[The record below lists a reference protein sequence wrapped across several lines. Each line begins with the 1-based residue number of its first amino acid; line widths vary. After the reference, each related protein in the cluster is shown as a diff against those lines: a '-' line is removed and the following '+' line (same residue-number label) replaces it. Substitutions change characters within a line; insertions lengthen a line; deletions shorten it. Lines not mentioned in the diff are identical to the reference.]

1 MNNPQKK
8 KVANSRLKNSTWLL
22 YMVYM
27 LEINISGLWWF
38 AILQGTAHEENVS
51 HVANTRMPQKS
62 DIGCHTNASKDHLQV
77 QP

>member
-1 MNNPQKK
+1 
-8 KVANSRLKNSTWLL
+8 
-22 YMVYM
+22 MVYM